1 MSLPHHRKSTQLL
14 QFKHTNLFSSALL
27 SSQAQW
33 TFFFIV
39 FFSSF
44 SQTVHTVHLPI
55 TAQCLPAVISS
66 CTTGVSLTSLGT
78 APWTSSISPLYS
90 WATHSHSANLES
102 QPNQTCMTLNC
113 RRKPEYLER
122 IHADAGRACK
132 LHRRGSLMTSM
143 LKPDTLFLCDSV
155 NYRSTVLP

>member
-1 MSLPHHRKSTQLL
+1 MSLRHHRKSTQLF
-14 QFKHTNLFSSALL
+14 QFKHTNLFSSALP

-44 SQTVHTVHLPI
+44 SQTVHTVPLPI
-55 TAQCLPAVISS
+55 TAQRLPAVISS

-78 APWTSSISPLYS
+78 APWTSSTSPLYS

-102 QPNQTCMTLNC
+102 QPNQTCVTLNC

-132 LHRRGSLMTSM
+132 LHRRRSLMTSM

-155 NYRSTVLP
+155 NYCSTVLP